1 MKTTKTLKDYNKIF
15 AERETASISDIAE
28 AAAFFA
34 NMGGQFS
41 DRGKILKKKLD
52 AYKGTDLFKEAGVEN
67 IDFEFKDGTYA
78 LKDSTVTTTNI
89 NSKEIMKLKEFLPAD
104 YFETTIVI
112 NKDKL
117 VADYMDGKLPDIIKP
132 YVEVWTQ
139 TSLCIKKKPTRK

>member
-1 MKTTKTLKDYNKIF
+1 MKTTKTLKDYNKIY

-28 AAAFFA
+28 AAAYFS
-34 NMGGQFS
+34 NIGGQFT
-41 DRGKILKKKLD
+41 DRGKELKKRLD

-67 IDFEFKDGTYA
+67 IDFEFKDGTYV

-89 NSKEIMKLKEFLPAD
+89 NSKEIIKLKEFLPAD

-117 VADYMDGKLPDIIKP
+117 VADYIDGKLPDIIKP

-139 TSLCIKKKPTRK
+139 TSLSIKKKPVRK